1 MTFKTLLAGIVL
13 FGMGAFAPS
22 FAGCVNQVTG
32 DIGNNFSS
40 AVMCTNTLPSPA
52 YQISYYED
60 NDVMFSMFSFDK
72 INAGYMCI
80 SHGEVEGDNLHC
92 RKTGL
97 LRVPNEF
104 KNGGSLV
111 TTFDLNSPTK
121 KRAFAEL
128 FSDDFEFSTAKNA
141 AQAERAQCFVGVRD
155 DDVFIAFDSVEIY
168 PLSNC
173 LFAFEEFLADNP
185 KVWLRLN

>member
-1 MTFKTLLAGIVL
+1 MTFKALVVGVMTLGA
-13 FGMGAFAPS
+13 GAFAPA

-32 DIGNNFSS
+32 DIGNNFTS

-60 NDVMFSMFSFDK
+60 SDVIFSMFSFDK

-80 SHGEVEGDNLHC
+80 SHGEVEGDNLQC

-97 LRVPNEF
+97 SSVPDEF
-104 KNGGSLV
+104 ENRGSLV
-111 TTFDLNSPTK
+111 TTFDLSSVSKQP
-121 KRAFAEL
+121 AFTEI
-128 FSDDFEFSTAKNA
+128 FTDDFEFATAKSA
-141 AQAERAQCFVGVRD
+141 AQATRDKCFVGVRD
-155 DDVFIAFDSVEIY
+155 DDVYIVFDSAEIY

>member
-1 MTFKTLLAGIVL
+1 MTFKTFLAGIVL

-40 AVMCTNTLPSPA
+40 AVMCTNTLPNPA

-60 NDVMFSMFSFDK
+60 NDVMFSLFSFDK

-80 SHGEVEGDNLHC
+80 SHGEVEGDNLQC

-97 LRVPNEF
+97 RPVPNEF
-104 KNGGSLV
+104 ENGGSLV
-111 TTFDLNSPTK
+111 TTFDLSSSTK
-121 KRAFAEL
+121 QRAFAEL
-128 FSDDFEFSTAKNA
+128 FSDDFDFSTAKNA
-141 AQAERAQCFVGVRD
+141 AQAERDQCFVGLRGN
-155 DDVFIAFDSVEIY
+155 DVFIAFDSTEIY

-173 LFAFEEFLADNP
+173 LFAFEVFLADNP